1 VVPPQFINTL
11 QCLPYRGLM
20 QTMHAIL

>member
-11 QCLPYRGLM
+11 QCSPYQGLM
-20 QTMHAIL
+20 QTRHAIL